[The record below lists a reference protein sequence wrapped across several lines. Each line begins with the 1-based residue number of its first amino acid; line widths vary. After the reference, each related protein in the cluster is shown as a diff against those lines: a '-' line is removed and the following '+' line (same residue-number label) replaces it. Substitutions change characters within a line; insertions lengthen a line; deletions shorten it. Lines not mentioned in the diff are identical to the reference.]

1 MTTPEMAEVLIDPGK
16 SSHALGPG
24 VFGYS
29 VETPDGLYIPVVQ
42 AQREGQGDVGR
53 WLDSLP
59 TDRRIV
65 FASVF
70 SPRLAGMLERRGWT
84 FVSEFDPRTGEDV
97 PCWERG
103 PRGAVA

>member
-1 MTTPEMAEVLIDPGK
+1 MTIENGALIDPRK
-16 SSHALGPG
+16 TSHALGVG
-24 VFGYS
+24 VYGYS

-42 AQREGQGDVGR
+42 AQKEGNGDVGR

-70 SPRLAGMLERRGWT
+70 SVRLAGMLERRGWT
-84 FVSEFDPRTGEDV
+84 FIDEYDSRTGEYV
-97 PCWERG
+97 PCWQRG
-103 PRGAVA
+103 QVEMAP